1 MDTPTSPNEATSPIS
16 AHKQTPRRDSSSSL
30 KVAIYA
36 RVSTDDRGQDVE
48 IQLDRCRK
56 YCEAMGWA
64 SVEYV
69 DHESA
74 YRKKGE
80 DRPQFMA
87 MLEAIWT
94 HQVQGVVVYQMDRFS
109 REDPMRVSS
118 YLHNIVHEHKGIFV
132 SMSDGVDSRSEVFP
146 VIERLMAWQV
156 NNWSRAHG
164 QRVKAGI
171 ARERA
176 KAEAKGEEFHWGR
189 RPIWEARHDPE
200 IISTAN
206 QMRSGGA
213 SWTVI
218 TQKLGIGRTT
228 ARRLCQKA
236 WKNEEDVLGT
246 SKPPISDSGLE
257 KPPSPHDDCIE
268 KRSIRHRIKR

>member
-1 MDTPTSPNEATSPIS
+1 MFSFLEKKKAIY
-16 AHKQTPRRDSSSSL
+16 AHKQTPRRDSSFSF

-36 RVSTDDRGQDVE
+36 RVSTDDKGQDVE

-87 MLEAIWT
+87 MLEAIRT
-94 HQVQGVVVYQMDRFS
+94 HQVRGVVVYQMDRFS
-109 REDPMRVSS
+109 REDPMKVTS
-118 YLHNIVHEHKGIFV
+118 YLLEIVRDHKAIFV

-146 VIERLMAWQV
+146 VIERIMAWQA
-156 NNWSRAHG
+156 NNWSKAHG

-176 KAEAKGEEFHWGR
+176 KAEANGEKFHWGR
-189 RPIWEARHDPE
+189 PPIWESRQDPK
-200 IISTAN
+200 IILRAK
-206 QMRSGGA
+206 QMRSQGT
-213 SWTVI
+213 SWTTI
-218 TQKLGIGRTT
+218 AQKLGIGRTT

-236 WKNEEDVLGT
+236 QQKVENVLGT
-246 SKPPISDSGLE
+246 SGPPISDSGLE
-257 KPPSPHDDCIE
+257 KSPSPHQDCTH
-268 KRSIRHRIKR
+268 KRSDRHTGGGKQ

>member
-1 MDTPTSPNEATSPIS
+1 MFSFLEKKKAIY
-16 AHKQTPRRDSSSSL
+16 AHKQTPRRDSSFSF

-36 RVSTDDRGQDVE
+36 RVSTDDKGQDVE

-87 MLEAIWT
+87 MLEAIRT
-94 HQVQGVVVYQMDRFS
+94 HQVRGVVVYQMDRFS
-109 REDPMRVSS
+109 REDPMKVTS
-118 YLHNIVHEHKGIFV
+118 YLLEIVRDHKAIFV

-146 VIERLMAWQV
+146 VIERIMARQA
-156 NNWSRAHG
+156 NNWSKAHS

-176 KAEAKGEEFHWGR
+176 KVEAKGDEFHWGR
-189 RPIWEARHDPE
+189 RPIWEARQDPT
-200 IISTAN
+200 IISKAK
-206 QMRSGGA
+206 QMRSQGA
-213 SWTVI
+213 SWNTI
-218 TQKLGIGRTT
+218 AQKLGIGRTT
-228 ARRLCQKA
+228 ARRLCQKGQEKA
-236 WKNEEDVLGT
+236 GDALGT
-246 SKPPISDSGLE
+246 PEHPISDSGSE
-257 KPPSPHDDCIE
+257 KSPSPHENCSE
-268 KRSIRHRIKR
+268 KRSNRHTGGCKQ